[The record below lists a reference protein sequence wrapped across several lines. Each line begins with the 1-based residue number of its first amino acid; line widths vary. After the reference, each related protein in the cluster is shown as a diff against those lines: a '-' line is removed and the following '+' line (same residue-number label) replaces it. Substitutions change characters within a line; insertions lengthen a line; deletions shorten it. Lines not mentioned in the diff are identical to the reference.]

1 MRANSRPDNALRNL
15 RLLELEPESWQQIG
29 STKVTRDAAGIHS
42 RKRDDLAP
50 ASSANSKPDNGM
62 QLRTTCALNSDP
74 GNSKA
79 VNDLRGFERPDVTE
93 KSEENSKSLIAPST
107 LLRWCKFNV
116 VGGMGIL
123 VQFAALFLLKSV
135 LHFNYL
141 GATAIA
147 VEAAVVHNFVWH
159 EQFTWAD
166 RTKSDRVQPSW
177 PHSLTRLLRFNLTNG
192 AVSIL
197 GNLALMRVMVG
208 QGQMNYLLPNA
219 IAITLC
225 SVANFLVSETWV
237 FERD

>member
-1 MRANSRPDNALRNL
+1 MRANSCRENALRDMRVREIN
-15 RLLELEPESWQQIG
+15 PEWRQPIG
-29 STKVTRDAAGIHS
+29 TNEVNPDAAGINA
-42 RKRDDLAP
+42 RKREDLVP
-50 ASSANSKPDNGM
+50 ASLANSNPDNEM
-62 QLRTTCALNSDP
+62 QTHAARPINLNSC
-74 GNSKA
+74 NA
-79 VNDLRGFERPDVTE
+79 LVLNDLRGFEGAVVDIKVE
-93 KSEENSKSLIAPST
+93 KKRKRLIAPST
-107 LLRWCKFNV
+107 LVRWCKFNV

-166 RTKSDRVQPSW
+166 RVQPSW
-177 PHSLTRLLRFNLTNG
+177 SHSLTRLLRFNLTNG

-208 QGQMNYLLPNA
+208 QGHMNYLLADA

-225 SVANFLVSETWV
+225 SLANFLVSETWV
-237 FERD
+237 FEQRK